1 MIRRTTLDCG
11 LRIITDS
18 DANVRSASVGY
29 FVNIGSRDEAPAE
42 SGASHFLEHVLFKGT
57 TRRTAKEI
65 SSCIE
70 NLGGG
75 INAYTTN
82 EFTSF
87 YAKVV
92 DEDLPLA
99 VDVLSDVITSAV
111 VSQEEFENERNVV
124 FQEMAMR
131 DDDPQDCA
139 EEAFGSAFWGSH
151 PLGTSILGTKE
162 SMSAI
167 TRDQIFDYYKKYY
180 QPEAMV
186 VSAAGNID
194 HDDFVSLVDKN
205 LTRDN
210 FLTGNNQPK
219 LRDYSP
225 FKPTPSAR
233 VKLHNGQFEQSNLFM
248 GLEGIGRNDDRAT
261 AFKVL
266 TIAIGSGM
274 SSRLFQEIREKRGL
288 VYSVD
293 GLVRRYVGSGYFAV
307 YAGCAPDKATEV
319 VKIAREILLDVAA
332 NGITDEEF
340 NRGKNAVRAGVLL
353 AGEDSAYR
361 MDRIGSA
368 EVWDGYAKSPDE
380 MMVDLNSV
388 TKEAVEKLAAEFFVR
403 PLTLGL
409 AGPKDSFNSEK
420 LQEFERLLS

>member
-1 MIRRTTLDCG
+1 MINRTTLDCG
-11 LRIITDS
+11 LRIITDT
-18 DANVRSASVGY
+18 DATVRSASVGY

-42 SGASHFLEHVLFKGT
+42 AGASHFLEHVLFKGT
-57 TRRTAKEI
+57 SRRSAKEI
-65 SSCIE
+65 SSSIE

-111 VSQEEFENERNVV
+111 VTNEEFETERNVV

-139 EEAFGSAFWGSH
+139 EEAFGSAFWGDH
-151 PLGTSILGTKE
+151 PLGVSILGTKE

-167 TRDQIFDYYKKYY
+167 TRDQIFNYYKSHYK
-180 QPEAMV
+180 PEAMV
-186 VSAAGNID
+186 VSAAGNIN
-194 HDDFVSLVDKN
+194 HDKFVDLVKEN
-205 LTRDN
+205 LLRDN
-210 FLTGNNQPK
+210 FLVGGQQPK
-219 LRDYSP
+219 ARDYAP
-225 FKPTPSAR
+225 FTPQPKMR
-233 VKLHNGQFEQSNLFM
+233 VNIHNGNFEQTNLFL
-248 GLEGIGRNDDRAT
+248 GLEGVGRKDPRST
-261 AFKVL
+261 ALKVL

-293 GLVRRYVGSGYFAV
+293 GLVRRYVGSGYFAI
-307 YAGCAPDKATEV
+307 YAGCAPDKAAEV
-319 VKIAREILLDVAA
+319 IKVAREILNDVAA

-340 NRGKNAVRAGVLL
+340 SRGKNAVRAGVLL

-361 MDRIGSA
+361 MDRIGSS
-368 EVWDGYAKSPDE
+368 EIWDGYAKSPDE
-380 MMVDLNSV
+380 MMSDLNLV
-388 TKEAVEKLAAEFFVR
+388 TKEQVEEIARQFFTR

-409 AGPKDSFNSEK
+409 AGPKADAAALE
-420 LQEFERLLS
+420 ELLK

>member
-1 MIRRTTLDCG
+1 MINRTTLDCG
-11 LRIITDS
+11 LRIITDT
-18 DANVRSASVGY
+18 DATVRSASVGY

-42 SGASHFLEHVLFKGT
+42 AGASHYLEHVLFKGT
-57 TRRTAKEI
+57 SRRSAKEI
-65 SSCIE
+65 SSSIE

-111 VSQEEFENERNVV
+111 VSNEEFETERNVV

-139 EEAFGSAFWGSH
+139 EEAFGSAFWGDH
-151 PLGTSILGTKE
+151 PLGVSILGTKD
-162 SMSAI
+162 SMGAI
-167 TRDQIFDYYKKYY
+167 TRDQIFNYYKSHYK
-180 QPEAMV
+180 PEAMV
-186 VSAAGNID
+186 VSAAGNIN
-194 HDDFVSLVDKN
+194 HDKFVDLVKQN
-205 LTRDN
+205 LLRDN
-210 FLTGNNQPK
+210 FLVGSQPPK
-219 LRDYSP
+219 ARDFAP
-225 FKPTPSAR
+225 FTPKPKAR
-233 VKLHNGQFEQSNLFM
+233 VNIHNGHFEQTNLFL
-248 GLEGIGRNDDRAT
+248 GLEGVGRKDPRST
-261 AFKVL
+261 ALKVL

-293 GLVRRYVGSGYFAV
+293 GLVRRYVGSGYFAI
-307 YAGCAPDKATEV
+307 YAGCAPDKAAEV
-319 VKIAREILLDVAA
+319 IKVAREILNDVAA

-340 NRGKNAVRAGVLL
+340 SRGKNAVRAGVLL

-361 MDRIGSA
+361 MDRVGSS
-368 EVWDGYAKSPDE
+368 EIWDGYAKSPDE
-380 MMVDLNSV
+380 MMSDLNLV
-388 TKEAVEKLAAEFFVR
+388 TKEEVEEIAREFFTR

-409 AGPKDSFNSEK
+409 AGPKADAAALE
-420 LQEFERLLS
+420 ELLK

>member
-1 MIRRTTLDCG
+1 MINRTTLDCG
-11 LRIITDS
+11 LRIISDTD
-18 DANVRSASVGY
+18 ATVRSASVGY

-42 SGASHFLEHVLFKGT
+42 AGASHFLEHVLFKGT
-57 TRRTAKEI
+57 SRRSAKEI
-65 SSCIE
+65 SSSIE

-111 VSQEEFENERNVV
+111 VTEEEFETERNVV

-139 EEAFGSAFWGSH
+139 EEAFGSAFWGEH
-151 PLGTSILGTKE
+151 PLGVSILGTKD
-162 SMSAI
+162 SMNAI
-167 TRDQIFDYYKKYY
+167 TRDQIFNYYKSHYK
-180 QPEAMV
+180 PEAMV
-186 VSAAGNID
+186 VSAAGNIN
-194 HDDFVSLVDKN
+194 HAKFVELVKQN
-205 LTRDN
+205 LERDN
-210 FLTGNNQPK
+210 FLIGNNPSK
-219 LRDYSP
+219 SRDYQAFTP
-225 FKPTPSAR
+225 KPSAK
-233 VKLHNGQFEQSNLFM
+233 VKVHAGQFEQSNLFL
-248 GLEGIGRNDDRAT
+248 GLEAVGRNDPRSIAL
-261 AFKVL
+261 KVL

-293 GLVRRYVGSGYFAV
+293 GLVRRYVGSGYFAI
-307 YAGCAPDKATEV
+307 YAGCAPSKALEV
-319 VKIAREILLDVAA
+319 VKIAREILNDVAA
-332 NGITDEEF
+332 NGITDEEY
-340 NRGKNAVRAGVLL
+340 NRGRNAVRAGILL

-361 MDRIGSA
+361 MDRVGSS
-368 EVWDGYAKSPDE
+368 EIWDGYAKSPDE
-380 MMVDLNSV
+380 MMAELKSV
-388 TKEAVEKLAAEFFVR
+388 TKDQVEEIAREFFVR

-409 AGPKDSFNSEK
+409 AGPTAEAA
-420 LQEFERLLS
+420 EFERILQ

>member
-1 MIRRTTLDCG
+1 MINRTTLDCG
-11 LRIITDS
+11 LRIITDT
-18 DANVRSASVGY
+18 DATVRSASVGY

-42 SGASHFLEHVLFKGT
+42 AGASHFLEHVLFKGT
-57 TRRTAKEI
+57 SRRSSKEI
-65 SSCIE
+65 SSSIE

-111 VSQEEFENERNVV
+111 VTNEEFETERNVV

-139 EEAFGSAFWGSH
+139 EEAFGSAFWGNH
-151 PLGTSILGTKE
+151 PLGVSILGTKE

-167 TRDQIFDYYKKYY
+167 TRDQIFDYYKSHYK
-180 QPEAMV
+180 PEAMV
-186 VSAAGNID
+186 VSAAGNIN
-194 HDDFVSLVDKN
+194 HDKFVDLVKEN
-205 LTRDN
+205 LERDN
-210 FLTGNNQPK
+210 FLVGKNDFK
-219 LRDYSP
+219 SRDYTSFTP
-225 FKPTPSAR
+225 APSAK
-233 VKLHNGQFEQSNLFM
+233 VNIHKGNFEQTNLFL
-248 GLEGIGRNDDRAT
+248 GLEGVGRKDPRST
-261 AFKVL
+261 ALKVL

-293 GLVRRYVGSGYFAV
+293 GLVRRYVGSGYFAI
-307 YAGCAPDKATEV
+307 YAGCAPDKALEV
-319 VKIAREILLDVAA
+319 VKISREILNDVAS

-340 NRGKNAVRAGVLL
+340 DRGRNAVRAGILL

-368 EVWDGYAKSPDE
+368 EIWDGYARNSEE
-380 MMVDLNSV
+380 MMADLNSV
-388 TKEAVEKLAAEFFVR
+388 TKSQVEEIAREFFVR

-409 AGPKDSFNSEK
+409 AGPGSNQADQNK
-420 LQEFERLLS
+420 FEEALR

>member
-1 MIRRTTLDCG
+1 MINRTTLDCG
-11 LRIITDS
+11 LRIITDT
-18 DANVRSASVGY
+18 DATVRSAAVGY
-29 FVNIGSRDEAPAE
+29 FVNVGSRDEAPAE
-42 SGASHFLEHVLFKGT
+42 AGASHFLEHVLFKGT
-57 TRRTAKEI
+57 TRRNAKEI
-65 SSCIE
+65 SSSIE
-70 NLGGG
+70 NLGGH
-75 INAYTTN
+75 INAYTAN
-82 EFTSF
+82 EFTTF
-87 YAKVV
+87 FAKVV

-111 VSQEEFENERNVV
+111 VTETEFENERNVV

-139 EEAFGSAFWGSH
+139 EEAFGSAFWGEH
-151 PLGTSILGTKE
+151 PLGISILGTKE
-162 SMSAI
+162 SMNAI
-167 TRDQIFDYYKKYY
+167 TRDQIFDYYKQNYL
-180 QPEAMV
+180 ADSMV
-186 VSAAGNID
+186 VSAAGNIN
-194 HDDFVSLVDKN
+194 HEKFVDLVKQN
-205 LTRDN
+205 LERDN
-210 FLTGNNQPK
+210 FLVGNKPPK
-219 LRDYSP
+219 VRDYSAFTP
-225 FKPTPSAR
+225 KPSTNIK
-233 VKLHNGQFEQSNLFM
+233 VHNGQFEQCNLFL
-248 GLEGIGRNDDRAT
+248 GLEAMGRKDSRST

-293 GLVRRYVGSGYFAV
+293 GLLRRFIGSGYFAV
-307 YAGCAPDKATEV
+307 YAGCAPDKAMEV
-319 VKIAREILLDVAA
+319 AKTIIEILNDVAS

-380 MMVDLNSV
+380 MMLELKEV
-388 TKEAVEKLAAEFFVR
+388 TKEAVEQIAREFFVR

-409 AGPKDSFNSEK
+409 AGPFKDSAKISAD
-420 LQEFERLLS
+420 FEGILK

>member
-1 MIRRTTLDCG
+1 MINRTTLDCG
-11 LRIITDS
+11 LRIITDT
-18 DANVRSASVGY
+18 DATVRSASVGY

-42 SGASHFLEHVLFKGT
+42 AGASHFLEHVLFKGT
-57 TRRTAKEI
+57 SRRSSKEI
-65 SSCIE
+65 SSSIE

-111 VSQEEFENERNVV
+111 VTNEEFETERNVV

-139 EEAFGSAFWGSH
+139 EEAFGSAFWGNH
-151 PLGTSILGTKE
+151 PLGVSILGTKE

-167 TRDQIFDYYKKYY
+167 TRDQIFDYYKSHYK
-180 QPEAMV
+180 PEAMV
-186 VSAAGNID
+186 VSAAGNIN
-194 HDDFVSLVDKN
+194 HDKFVDLVKEN
-205 LTRDN
+205 LERDN
-210 FLTGNNQPK
+210 FLVGKNDFK
-219 LRDYSP
+219 SRDYSS
-225 FKPTPSAR
+225 FTPAPCAK
-233 VKLHNGQFEQSNLFM
+233 VNIHKGNFEQTNLFL
-248 GLEGIGRNDDRAT
+248 GLEGVGRKDPRST
-261 AFKVL
+261 ALKVL

-293 GLVRRYVGSGYFAV
+293 GLVRRYVGSGYFAI
-307 YAGCAPDKATEV
+307 YAGCAPDKALEV
-319 VKIAREILLDVAA
+319 VKISREILNDVAS

-340 NRGKNAVRAGVLL
+340 DRGRNAVRAGILL

-368 EVWDGYAKSPDE
+368 EIWDGYARNSEE
-380 MMVDLNSV
+380 MMADLNSV
-388 TKEAVEKLAAEFFVR
+388 TKSQVEEIAREFFVR

-409 AGPKDSFNSEK
+409 AGPGSNQADQNK
-420 LQEFERLLS
+420 FEEALR

>member
-1 MIRRTTLDCG
+1 MINRTTLDSG

-18 DANVRSASVGY
+18 DATVRSASVGY
-29 FVNIGSRDEAPAE
+29 FVNIGSRDEAPEE

-57 TRRTAKEI
+57 SRRNSKEI
-65 SSCIE
+65 SSSIE

-111 VSQEEFENERNVV
+111 VTNEEFETERNVV

-139 EEAFGSAFWGSH
+139 DEAFTQAFWGDH
-151 PLGTSILGTKE
+151 PLGVSILGTKE

-167 TRDQIFDYYKKYY
+167 TRDQIFNYYKSHYT
-180 QPEAMV
+180 PETMV
-186 VSAAGNID
+186 VSAAGNINHQQIVD
-194 HDDFVSLVDKN
+194 LVQKN
-205 LTRDN
+205 LDRDN
-210 FLTGNNQPK
+210 FLVGNASPK
-219 LRDYSP
+219 VRDYTPFTPKSSP
-225 FKPTPSAR
+225 K
-233 VKLHNGQFEQSNLFM
+233 VKLHEGSFEQTNLFL
-248 GLEGIGRNDDRAT
+248 GLEGVGRKDPRST
-261 AFKVL
+261 ALKVL
-266 TIAIGSGM
+266 TIGIGSGM

-293 GLVRRYVGSGYFAV
+293 GLVRRYVGSGYFAI
-307 YAGCAPDKATEV
+307 YAGCAPDKALEV
-319 VKIAREILLDVAA
+319 VKISREILHDVAT

-340 NRGKNAVRAGVLL
+340 DRGINAVRAGILL

-361 MDRIGSA
+361 MDRVGSA
-368 EVWDGYAKSPDE
+368 EIWDGYAKTSDE
-380 MMVDLNSV
+380 MMADLKGV
-388 TKEAVEKLAAEFFVR
+388 TKDQVEEIAREFFVR

-409 AGPKDSFNSEK
+409 AGGKIDIA
-420 LQEFERLLS
+420 EFERALS

>member
-1 MIRRTTLDCG
+1 MINRTTLDCG
-11 LRIITDS
+11 LRIITDT
-18 DANVRSASVGY
+18 DATVRSASVGY

-42 SGASHFLEHVLFKGT
+42 AGASHFLEHVLFKGT
-57 TRRTAKEI
+57 SRRSAKEI
-65 SSCIE
+65 SSSIE

-111 VSQEEFENERNVV
+111 VTEEEFETERNVV

-139 EEAFGSAFWGSH
+139 EEAFGSAFWGEH
-151 PLGTSILGTKE
+151 PLGVSILGTKD

-167 TRDQIFDYYKKYY
+167 TRDQIFNYYKSHYK
-180 QPEAMV
+180 PEAMV
-186 VSAAGNID
+186 VSAAGNIN
-194 HDDFVSLVDKN
+194 HAKFVDLVKQN
-205 LTRDN
+205 LERDN
-210 FLTGNNQPK
+210 FLIGNNPSK
-219 LRDYSP
+219 SRDYQA
-225 FKPTPSAR
+225 FKPKPSAK
-233 VKLHNGQFEQSNLFM
+233 VKVHTGQFEQSNLFL
-248 GLEGIGRNDDRAT
+248 GLEAVGRNDPRSIAL
-261 AFKVL
+261 KVL

-293 GLVRRYVGSGYFAV
+293 GLVRRYVGSGYFAI
-307 YAGCAPDKATEV
+307 YAGCAPSKALEV
-319 VKIAREILLDVAA
+319 VKIAREILNDVAA
-332 NGITDEEF
+332 NGITDEEY
-340 NRGKNAVRAGVLL
+340 NRGRNAVRAGILL

-361 MDRIGSA
+361 MDRVGSS
-368 EVWDGYAKSPDE
+368 EIWDGYAKSPDE
-380 MMVDLNSV
+380 MMAELKSV
-388 TKEAVEKLAAEFFVR
+388 TKDQVEEIAREFFVR

-409 AGPKDSFNSEK
+409 AGPTAEAA
-420 LQEFERLLS
+420 EFERILQ

>member
-1 MIRRTTLDCG
+1 MINRTTLDCG
-11 LRIITDS
+11 LRIITDT
-18 DANVRSASVGY
+18 DATVRSASVGY

-42 SGASHFLEHVLFKGT
+42 LGASHFLEHVLFKGT
-57 TRRTAKEI
+57 SRRNAKEI
-65 SSCIE
+65 SSSIE

-111 VSQEEFENERNVV
+111 VTNEEFENERNVV

-139 EEAFGSAFWGSH
+139 EEAFGSAFWGDH
-151 PLGTSILGTKE
+151 PLGVSILGTKE

-167 TRDQIFDYYKKYY
+167 TRDQIFTYYKSHYK
-180 QPEAMV
+180 PEAMV
-186 VSAAGNID
+186 VSAAGNINHD
-194 HDDFVSLVDKN
+194 QFVELVKKNLERDDFLLGKSS
-205 LTRDN
+205 
-210 FLTGNNQPK
+210 PK
-219 LRDYSP
+219 SRDYSA
-225 FKPTPSAR
+225 FKPVPTAK
-233 VKLHNGQFEQSNLFM
+233 VKVHNGQFEQSNIFL
-248 GLEGIGRNDDRAT
+248 GLEAVGRKDPRST
-261 AFKVL
+261 ALKVL
-266 TIAIGSGM
+266 TIAIGGGM

-293 GLVRRYVGSGYFAV
+293 GLVRRYVGSGYFAI

-319 VKIAREILLDVAA
+319 VKIAREILNDVAK
-332 NGITDEEF
+332 NGITDEEY
-340 NRGKNAVRAGVLL
+340 NRGKNAVRAGILL

-361 MDRIGSA
+361 MDRIGSS

-380 MMVDLNSV
+380 MMADLKTV
-388 TKEAVEKLAAEFFVR
+388 TKEQVEEIAREFFVR

-409 AGPKDSFNSEK
+409 AGPNMSAAD
-420 LQEFERLLS
+420 FEGILK

>member
-1 MIRRTTLDCG
+1 MISRTTLDCG
-11 LRIITDS
+11 LRIITDT
-18 DANVRSASVGY
+18 DATVRSASVGY

-42 SGASHFLEHVLFKGT
+42 AGASHFLEHVLFKGT
-57 TRRTAKEI
+57 SRRNAKEI
-65 SSCIE
+65 SSSIE

-111 VSQEEFENERNVV
+111 VTNEEFETERNVV

-139 EEAFGSAFWGSH
+139 EEAFGSAFWGDH
-151 PLGTSILGTKE
+151 PLGVSILGTKE
-162 SMSAI
+162 SMNAI
-167 TRDQIFDYYKKYY
+167 TRDQIFNYYKRHYT
-180 QPEAMV
+180 PDTMV
-186 VSAAGNID
+186 VSAAGNIN
-194 HDDFVSLVDKN
+194 HDKFVALVKEN
-205 LTRDN
+205 LERDN
-210 FLTGNNQPK
+210 FLTGISAPK
-219 LRDYSP
+219 SRDYSAFTP
-225 FKPTPSAR
+225 KPKAR
-233 VKLHNGQFEQSNLFM
+233 VNIHNGQFEQTNLFL
-248 GLEGIGRNDDRAT
+248 GLEGVGRKDPRST
-261 AFKVL
+261 ALKVL

-293 GLVRRYVGSGYFAV
+293 GLIRRYVGSGYFAI
-307 YAGCAPDKATEV
+307 YAGCAPDKAGEV
-319 VKIAREILLDVAA
+319 IKVAREILNEVATG
-332 NGITDEEF
+332 GITDEEF
-340 NRGKNAVRAGVLL
+340 DRGRNAVRAGILL

-361 MDRIGSA
+361 MDRIGSS
-368 EVWDGYAKSPDE
+368 EIWDGYAKNSDE
-380 MMVDLNSV
+380 MMADLNAV
-388 TKEAVEKLAAEFFVR
+388 TKQEVEEIAREFFTR

-409 AGPKDSFNSEK
+409 AGPKADASK
-420 LQEFERLLS
+420 LEGLLK

>member
-1 MIRRTTLDCG
+1 MINRTTLDCG
-11 LRIITDS
+11 LRIITDT
-18 DANVRSASVGY
+18 DATVRSASVGY

-42 SGASHFLEHVLFKGT
+42 AGASHFLEHVLFKGT
-57 TRRTAKEI
+57 SRRSAKEI
-65 SSCIE
+65 SSSIE

-111 VSQEEFENERNVV
+111 VTENEFENERNVV

-139 EEAFGSAFWGSH
+139 EEAFGSAFWGEH
-151 PLGTSILGTKE
+151 PLGVSILGTKD
-162 SMSAI
+162 SMNAI
-167 TRDQIFDYYKKYY
+167 TRDQIFNYYKSHYK
-180 QPEAMV
+180 PEAMV
-186 VSAAGNID
+186 VSAAGNIN
-194 HDDFVSLVDKN
+194 HEKFVELVKQN
-205 LTRDN
+205 LTRDSFIN
-210 FLTGNNQPK
+210 GRNTPK
-219 LRDYSP
+219 VRDYAP
-225 FKPTPSAR
+225 FTPLPSAR
-233 VKLHNGQFEQSNLFM
+233 VRIHNGQFEQCNLFL
-248 GLEGIGRNDDRAT
+248 GLEAIGRNDPRSIAL
-261 AFKVL
+261 KVL

-293 GLVRRYVGSGYFAV
+293 GLVRRYVGSGYFAI
-307 YAGCAPDKATEV
+307 YAGCATDKAKEV
-319 VKIAREILLDVAA
+319 VTLARQILNEVAEK
-332 NGITDEEF
+332 GITDEEF
-340 NRGKNAVRAGVLL
+340 NRGKNAVRAGILL

-361 MDRIGSA
+361 MDRIGSS

-380 MMVDLNSV
+380 MMDELKGV
-388 TKEAVEKLAAEFFVR
+388 TKEQVEEIAREFLVR

-409 AGPKDSFNSEK
+409 AGSFKDSEAMVA
-420 LQEFERLLS
+420 EFEGILK